1 MKKTAIAAFS
11 ATIFLVAGISAYAL
25 TGDEI
30 LAKVEASLSGPK
42 DYECLATMTLA
53 NKDGSK
59 REERSLRIWAA
70 GKDKQIIKFVTP
82 ASVNGIALLNE
93 GANEMNLYLPAQ
105 NKIRRI
111 EGGSKNDDFQGT
123 DFSYNEMGSY
133 EYKNDYSAEITSE
146 NDASYTLAL
155 ARKPASTRPYEKLVM
170 TVNKQ
175 DFIPGRIELY
185 QNGALKKILTISEVK
200 KSGTYTIP
208 VKIRMENVVKS
219 HYTEIVMSDVK
230 FDQDL
235 EKNDI
240 FSKRFLKK
248 KP

>member
-1 MKKTAIAAFS
+1 MKKTAVALLSAAF
-11 ATIFLVAGISAYAL
+11 LVEAGAFAYAI
-25 TGDEI
+25 TGDEV
-30 LAKVEASLSGPK
+30 LAKVEASLTGPK

-53 NKDGSK
+53 NDDGSK

-70 GKDKQIIKFVTP
+70 GKEKQLIKFVTP
-82 ASVNGIALLNE
+82 ASVNGIALLSE
-93 GANEMNLYLPAQ
+93 SADEMYLYFPAQ

-133 EYKNDYSAEITSE
+133 EYKNDYIAELASETDSAYGLVLT
-146 NDASYTLAL
+146 
-155 ARKPASTRPYEKLVM
+155 RKPASTRAYDKLVM
-170 TVNKQ
+170 TVDKP
-175 DFIPGRIELY
+175 DFIPSKIELY

-208 VKIRMENVVKS
+208 VRIKMENVVKS
-219 HYTEIVMSDVK
+219 HYTEIVMTDVK
-230 FDQDL
+230 FDQGL
-235 EKNDI
+235 EANDV